1 MATSGQTK
9 TGSGA
14 KRPNKSTTTTTVPD
28 FNSIL
33 KEVQGLNSGAGS
45 LLGAA
50 GAGGTTTAIPGVPTS
65 QAGDVVTWQSA
76 NGANT
81 LSLPADAQKL
91 LTKDAQG
98 NSQITY
104 GAAVDLLHQA
114 AGDRSLLVEIQ
125 NDLKT
130 AGYISPTQ
138 KVAFGTLDKTTL
150 NAWKQVITDSIGT
163 NTPVT
168 SLLAMNQATQKYVP
182 EMYALQQKAQT
193 SLAAAASVQAPMLT
207 MTDPN
212 KIAQTYAT
220 AMESMGM
227 GVPSKAQTEKFVQA
241 FHDAEVNAVQDAYQT
256 QKSDYNAGYA
266 TTENQIHA
274 LQNEPQAPQPTMPQ
288 PGQTGFGAA
297 TQPFVQPG
305 AQDVYNRQVGQFNQL
320 MNQNG
325 PVSVAQKALPNLDAE
340 AIAAAQNTNPAQYDA
355 TASTY
360 LYGLLQRML
369 NGDMSLPTSPQSPTS
384 MTPAGGIVTTP
395 LAGA

>member
-1 MATSGQTK
+1 MSGNGKKPTK
-9 TGSGA
+9 
-14 KRPNKSTTTTTVPD
+14 TTTTTAPD
-28 FNSIL
+28 FNTIL
-33 KEVQGLNSGAGS
+33 HEIQQTNSGAGG
-45 LLGAA
+45 LLGSVG
-50 GAGGTTTAIPGVPTS
+50 GATGGTTTIPGVPTS

-76 NGANT
+76 NSASS

-91 LTKDAQG
+91 LTKDASG

-104 GAAVDLLHQA
+104 SAAVDLLHQA

-130 AGYISPTQ
+130 SGYISPTQ
-138 KVAFGTLDKTTL
+138 KVAFGTLDKTTV

-182 EMYALQQKAQT
+182 EMYALQSKAHT
-193 SLAAAASVQAPMLT
+193 ALDAAVSVQAPMLT
-207 MTDPN
+207 MDDPN
-212 KIAQTYAT
+212 KIAQTFAT

-227 GVPSKAQTEKFVQA
+227 GVPSKAQTAKFVEA
-241 FHDAEVNAVQDAYQT
+241 FHNAEVSAVQDAYTT
-256 QKSDYNAGYA
+256 QKSDYNAGYT
-266 TTENQIHA
+266 TTEGQIHA
-274 LQNEPQAPQPTMPQ
+274 LQNQPQAPQPTMPE
-288 PGQTGFGAA
+288 PGQTGYGAA
-297 TQPFVQPG
+297 IQPFVQPG
-305 AQDVYNRQVGQFNQL
+305 AQDVYNRQMDKFNQT

-325 PVSVAQKALPNLDAE
+325 PVSVAQKAVPNLDAE

-384 MTPAGGIVTTP
+384 MTPAGGIVTSP